1 MNAEVAMTLDEA
13 VAEVQGLLT
22 GLDLDMVP
30 ELDRYNAI
38 TRQLNRAMRAV
49 ALEAE
54 WSFYSSTENVGVV
67 HEGDRSVTI
76 RSTIRPRII
85 GNDSCRLVRS
95 DGQVVE
101 WIAWVPRDALPVY
114 AWQNGLWAAHARS
127 AIYLSRPIF
136 HGEDGL
142 EFIVPVMREPVMFR
156 LPEQP
161 ENGGEA
167 LVPVPSDVREQTVDF
182 DYPDLVIR
190 KAAYFYA
197 QTNPLWQPRV
207 QTLEAN
213 YKELLYPLV
222 ERDTRHT
229 DAPPQNEWL
238 MPIGGDIYD
247 DRSGRSP
254 RPSADWDRI
263 F

>member
-1 MNAEVAMTLDEA
+1 MNPDVAMTLDEA

-22 GLDLDMVP
+22 GLDLELIP
-30 ELDRYNAI
+30 EQNQYNAI
-38 TRQLNRAMRAV
+38 TRQLNRGLRAV
-49 ALEAE
+49 ALESE
-54 WSFYSSTENVGVV
+54 WSYYSSLENVGTV
-67 HEGDRSVTI
+67 HTGDRSIVI
-76 RSTIRPRII
+76 RSTVRPRII
-85 GNDSCRLVRS
+85 GNDSCRLVRE

-101 WIAWVPRDALPVY
+101 WVAWVPRDSLQVY
-114 AWQNGLWAAHARS
+114 AWQHGLWACHARTS
-127 AIYLSRPIF
+127 ILLSRPIF
-136 HGEDGL
+136 VHEDGL
-142 EFIVPVMREPVMFR
+142 SFQVPVMREPVMFR
-156 LPEQP
+156 LPQQP
-161 ENGGEA
+161 EDGTDV
-167 LVPVPSDVREQTVDF
+167 VPVDDDIREQTVDF

-238 MPIGGDIYD
+238 MPISGDISE
-247 DRSGRSP
+247 DRSGRSA
-254 RPSADWDRI
+254 RPSADWDRL